1 MIFTYTGNSIDVACK
16 AGDTVKLYAVP
27 LSYSDDGLYAAVW
40 RQGEVEPAPACLGS
54 STTLLAHV
62 TIQQEDDRLTVS
74 GQLAQGVSH
83 A

>member
-1 MIFTYTGNSIDVACK
+1 MIFTYNGKLIDVACK

-27 LSYSDDGLYAAVW
+27 ETYSTDGLYAAVW

-54 STTLLAHV
+54 ETRLLAHV
-62 TIQQEDDRLTVS
+62 AIQQEDEQLTVS
-74 GQLAQGVSH
+74 GHMAQGVSH